1 MKDLMHMRIL
11 KRKDGFTL
19 VELLVVL
26 VILAILA
33 AAVIPSMMGFID
45 RAREEKYTL
54 QCRNCVLAADVL
66 INERYGRSERSLL
79 PEAADVQTLADVPG
93 TVSAM
98 ALGDTASGHEE
109 LVHLT
114 YTEGDVSVTYCAHPD
129 ACALHDRTYNLGKGS
144 ASGDEPSG
152 DESSNTPTDGSV
164 TVTDTSGNTH
174 IININSSWAD
184 IRTNLTRPG
193 NANTTIASGIV
204 LSDDSGTY
212 LVASTNTYFSRDA
225 LRADMSLADLAS
237 AYSGQVKKLEA
248 TAKIWTS
255 ADIVNI
261 TQWEKGFASQPQQFD
276 LAYSNGKYYVAV
288 QAVDVRGTNFA
299 SDARWVEITQ

>member
-1 MKDLMHMRIL
+1 MKIL

-45 RAREEKYTL
+45 RAREEEYTL

-66 INERYGRSERSLL
+66 INERYGRGESDLL
-79 PEAADVQTLADVPG
+79 PDATDVQTLADVPG

-98 ALGDTASGHEE
+98 ELGATASGHEE

-114 YTEGDVSVTYCAHPD
+114 YTEENTAVTYCAHPD
-129 ACALHDRTYNLGKGS
+129 TCALHDKTYNLGEGS
-144 ASGDEPSG
+144 ASGDDPSG
-152 DESSNTPTDGSV
+152 GESSNTPADGSV
-164 TVTDTSGNTH
+164 TVTDTEGNTH
-174 IININSSWAD
+174 VISINSSWEDVRAE
-184 IRTNLTRPG
+184 LTRPD
-193 NANTTIASGIV
+193 NYNTTIASGTI

-212 LVASTNTYFSRDA
+212 LVATNNTYFSRDN
-225 LRADMSLADLAS
+225 LRAGMTLADLAS
-237 AYSGQVKKLEA
+237 AYSKQVKKLES

-255 ADIVNI
+255 TDIVNI
-261 TQWEKGFASQPQQFD
+261 TQWEKGFASPPQQFD

-288 QAVDVRGTNFA
+288 QAVDVRGCNFS
-299 SDARWVEITQ
+299 SDARWVEIKQ